1 MSYRVNYESL
11 FPTSTRLFYQIRE
24 AEVITCNHL
33 VHNYI

>member
-11 FPTSTRLFYQIRE
+11 FPTITRLFYQISE
-24 AEVITCNHL
+24 AEIITRNHL